1 MLFDVAILERRTIS
15 FDETLPAGAIDFSG
29 SDWRQ
34 PGDLNAAG
42 TAELLD
48 PAGSR
53 TIRVRGRVHGRMDG
67 TCGRCLGAVS
77 TQLDGS
83 FDLFYYP
90 MSVIAKREDISIRG
104 ADTEVGFYED
114 PGVELS
120 DVLREQILLWLPM
133 RGLCRE
139 ECKGICSQCGE
150 NLNLGNCSC
159 QPRRGDSRWDALRN
173 LQLKN

>member
-1 MLFDVAILERRTIS
+1 MLFYVGILERRTIA
-15 FDETLPAGAIDFSG
+15 FDESLRTGAIDFSG

-53 TIRVRGRVHGRMDG
+53 TIRVRASVHGRMEG
-67 TCGRCLGAVS
+67 ACARCLEAVS
-77 TQLDGS
+77 TQLDGN

-90 MSVIAKREDISIRG
+90 MSVIAKKEDISIQS
-104 ADTEVGFYED
+104 ADTDIGFYED

-133 RGLCRE
+133 RGLCGE
-139 ECKGICSQCGE
+139 ECKGICSQCGK
-150 NLNLGNCSC
+150 NLNLGDCSC
-159 QPRRGDSRWDALRN
+159 EPKHGDARWDALRD